1 MFKTGKTY
9 RKKFF
14 KKLYQEWDKLN
25 MRVKMLLSFSISV
38 IVILISVMLTL
49 YYILMHH
56 STEQVLYSAN
66 QSYNQACSFLEQYY
80 NTLLYASE
88 LIYYNGDLQRILS
101 SDEFFHETNLGKRY
115 REFLI
120 LDQVMSSVER
130 NELICQ
136 SLIYIP
142 DNIIYSDNMTHFA
155 PLSSLEIREDFSLF
169 YSPENTYKACFM
181 PPRDVVLPNNPV
193 PVSQVSILR
202 RINST
207 DGNITELAVAEIS
220 MQTQFILD
228 LISNANITRNGVAY
242 LVNQQGQTI
251 GLPEGITDYPGYTS
265 SSDWN
270 ITIFQNEECYMKSR
284 ELFHSQWM
292 FVAII
297 PINEINSQA
306 RQTRNIFLVS
316 TLLAIFI
323 LFWTAKILSDFYTR
337 RISYLNELMHS
348 VQAGELKVPDENL
361 GQDEIGELY
370 QSFHFM
376 ADKLSEQMKKQYWYG
391 QMAKNAELR
400 ALQSQ
405 INPHFLYNT
414 LDLINWEALDHDA
427 PEIADLVQSL
437 ALFYRLTLNKGK
449 EITTLQEE
457 LRHVFT
463 YVKIENCH
471 FENAI
476 HLSIDVP
483 EELLQFSCLH
493 IIIQPFVENS
503 IMHGMGLS
511 CTRSECNILIRG
523 SLIDNTLV
531 LSVQDDG
538 VGMTDEQIAA
548 LLTPADIHQEA
559 HGYGIQNIQ
568 ERIRLIYGKS
578 YGLSFSKTPG
588 GGTTVKIHIP
598 AWTMEEARKKLKTDD
613 DFSLSD

>member
-1 MFKTGKTY
+1 M
-9 RKKFF
+9 KKFF
-14 KKLYQEWDKLN
+14 KRIYLEWEKLN
-25 MRVKMLLSFSISV
+25 MRTKMLLSFSFSV
-38 IVILISVMLTL
+38 ISILISLMLAL
-49 YYILMHH
+49 YYILMRH

-66 QSYNQACSFLEQYY
+66 QSYHQACSFLEQYY

-88 LIYYNGDLQRILS
+88 LIYYNGDVQRILTS
-101 SDEFFHETNLGKRY
+101 NEFAHETNLGKRY

-120 LDQVMSSVER
+120 LDQVMSSVEK

-136 SLIYIP
+136 SRIYIP

-155 PLSSLEIREDFSLF
+155 PLSSLKEREDFQLF
-169 YSPENTYKACFM
+169 DSPANTHKVCFM
-181 PPRDVVLPNNPV
+181 PPRDVVLPNNPF
-193 PVSQVSILR
+193 PTSQVSILR

-220 MQTQFILD
+220 MQTRFILD

-242 LVNQQGQTI
+242 LVNHQGQTI
-251 GLPEGITDYPGYTS
+251 GLSPDITDYPGFS
-265 SSDWN
+265 ASSDWD
-270 ITIFQNEECYMKSR
+270 ITLFQGKECYMKSQ
-284 ELFHSQWM
+284 EIFDSQWM
-292 FVAII
+292 FIAII
-297 PINEINSQA
+297 PLREINSQA
-306 RQTRNIFLVS
+306 RQTQAVFLVS
-316 TLLAIFI
+316 TLLAIII

-361 GQDEIGELY
+361 GQDEIGDLY
-370 QSFHFM
+370 QSFRFM
-376 ADKLSEQMKKQYWYG
+376 ADKLSEQMKKQYLYG
-391 QMAKNAELR
+391 KKAKNAELR
-400 ALQSQ
+400 ALRSQ

-427 PEIADLVQSL
+427 PEIAELVHSL
-437 ALFYRLTLNKGK
+437 ALFYRLTLNKGR
-449 EITTLQEE
+449 EITTLKEE
-457 LRHVFT
+457 LTHVST

-476 HLSIDVP
+476 HLTIDVP

-511 CTRSECNILIRG
+511 CSHSECNIIIHG
-523 SLIDNTLV
+523 TLIDNTLI

-538 VGMTDEQIAA
+538 IGMTDEQIAA
-548 LLTPADIHQEA
+548 LLAPTDIHQEA

-568 ERIRLIYGKS
+568 ERLRLTYGDA

-598 AWTMEEARKKLKTDD
+598 AWTMEEARKNLKVDEEI
-613 DFSLSD
+613 SLSR

>member
-1 MFKTGKTY
+1 
-9 RKKFF
+9 
-14 KKLYQEWDKLN
+14 
-25 MRVKMLLSFSISV
+25 MRTKMLLSFSFSV
-38 IVILISVMLTL
+38 ITILISLMLTL
-49 YYILMHH
+49 YNILMHH

-66 QSYNQACSFLEQYY
+66 QSYHQACSFLEQYY

-88 LIYYNGDLQRILS
+88 LIYYNGDVQRILTS
-101 SDEFFHETNLGKRY
+101 NEFSHETNLGKRY

-120 LDQVMSSVER
+120 LDQVMSSVEK

-136 SLIYIP
+136 SRIYIP

-155 PLSSLEIREDFSLF
+155 PLSALEEKADFTLF
-169 YSPENTYKACFM
+169 NSPENTHKVYFM
-181 PPRDVVLPNNPV
+181 PPRNVILPNNPV
-193 PVSQVSILR
+193 PTSQVSILR

-220 MQTQFILD
+220 MQTRFILD

-251 GLPEGITDYPGYTS
+251 GLPQGITDYPGYSS

-270 ITIFQNEECYMKSR
+270 ITFFQDKECYMKSQ
-284 ELFHSQWM
+284 ELFNSQWM
-292 FVAII
+292 FIAII
-297 PINEINSQA
+297 PISEINSQA
-306 RQTRNIFLVS
+306 RQTQVIFLVS
-316 TLLAIFI
+316 TLLAIVI

-337 RISYLNELMHS
+337 RISYLNDLMHNI
-348 VQAGELKVPDENL
+348 QIGELKVPDENL

-370 QSFHFM
+370 HSFHFM
-376 ADKLSEQMKKQYWYG
+376 ADKLSEQMKKQYLYG
-391 QMAKNAELR
+391 KMAKNAELR

-414 LDLINWEALDHDA
+414 LDLINWEALDHGA
-427 PEIADLVQSL
+427 SEIAELVQSL

-449 EITTLQEE
+449 EITTLREE
-457 LRHVFT
+457 LKHVSI

-476 HLSIDVP
+476 HLTIDVP
-483 EELLQFSCLH
+483 EELLKFSCLH

-511 CTRSECNILIRG
+511 CARSECNIIIRG
-523 SLIDNTLV
+523 ALVDDTLV

-538 VGMTDEQIAA
+538 IGMTDEQIAA
-548 LLTPADIHQEA
+548 LLTPTDIHQEA

-568 ERIRLIYGKS
+568 ERLRLTYGEA

-598 AWTMEEARKKLKTDD
+598 AWTMEEARKNLKADD
-613 DFSLSD
+613 EISLSN